1 MAVVM
6 MGADDKNPIFHDFLA
21 MSCGNSPATVA
32 AAATEGMETSAM
44 VTEAPASASAS
55 AGVSSTVHGLV
66 KGNADMFSERQAVN
80 SSAVFLIHGSKVDSS
95 GPEAS
100 NTVSGKKRSNSDSA
114 YMGFIT
120 EKNRRVCAD
129 AAECSR
135 SVKMLGKEVISD
147 RSGKNQEDEMQFPM
161 QVPLRPTSLHSL
173 LSSRSSLLASNM
185 ELSSRPMIPGSML
198 HYQSRIGK
206 SGPFSSSY
214 VSKDAAILM
223 SQPAADEGSRTGM
236 KGSGALN
243 IVSSSSVPGKRSI
256 TRVLAYS
263 SSPKYLQINE
273 PESSN
278 ALRYNGMQNVGR
290 QMTIFYAGQAHVFD
304 DVHPNKAEVIM
315 ALAGSTGGS
324 WSTTYSQRPA
334 MSPSAGEVKV
344 HSEEIGRQISSF
356 PLSIQVNPEHALSQ
370 VDRTTLTRDI
380 PSLTAGGQQ
389 SGGVFRDGRLAI
401 QEPSPSSEGKREEN

>member
-21 MSCGNSPATVA
+21 MSCGNSPAT
-32 AAATEGMETSAM
+32 ATEGIETSAM
-44 VTEAPASASAS
+44 ETEAPASASAS
-55 AGVSSTVHGLV
+55 AGVSSIVHGLI
-66 KGNADMFSERQAVN
+66 KGSADMFSGRQAVN
-80 SSAVFLIHGSKVDSS
+80 NSAVFLIHGSKGDSS

-120 EKNRRVCAD
+120 DKTRQVCAD
-129 AAECSR
+129 AAERSR

-161 QVPLRPTSLHSL
+161 QVPLRPTSLHSF
-173 LSSRSSLLASNM
+173 LSSRPSLLASKL
-185 ELSSRPMIPGSML
+185 ERSSPMSPGSML
-198 HYQSRIGK
+198 HYQSRIRK

-223 SQPAADEGSRTGM
+223 SQPAADEGSRTGI

-243 IVSSSSVPGKRSI
+243 IVSSSSAPGERSI
-256 TRVLAYS
+256 TRVLPYS
-263 SSPKYLQINE
+263 SSPKYSQINE
-273 PESSN
+273 PESLN
-278 ALRYNGMQNVGR
+278 ALRYNGMQNIGR

-334 MSPSAGEVKV
+334 MSRSAGEAKV
-344 HSEEIGRQISSF
+344 HSEEIRRQISSL
-356 PLSIQVNPEHALSQ
+356 PLSIQGNPEHAPSQ

-389 SGGVFRDGRLAI
+389 SGRVFRDGRLAI
-401 QEPSPSSEGKREEN
+401 QEPLPSSEGKREEN